1 MRQYPSSH
9 FCKPNS
15 ATSVLL
21 SIASMVS
28 CDTSPS
34 SKASS
39 KNLFVASTQTPKRN
53 WNNAGK
59 KHRHESTAAALSLIM
74 LLSNMTQRNLFTLQN
89 SLTILPRSLLRF
101 YSFWILW
108 LFTYR
113 VFWGKICWV
122 VILLS
127 CLINKRL
134 LNILDSREIIPR
146 NSYFL
151 ELE

>member
-1 MRQYPSSH
+1 
-9 FCKPNS
+9 
-15 ATSVLL
+15 
-21 SIASMVS
+21 
-28 CDTSPS
+28 
-34 SKASS
+34 
-39 KNLFVASTQTPKRN
+39 
-53 WNNAGK
+53 
-59 KHRHESTAAALSLIM
+59 M

-89 SLTILPRSLLRF
+89 SLTILARSLLRF